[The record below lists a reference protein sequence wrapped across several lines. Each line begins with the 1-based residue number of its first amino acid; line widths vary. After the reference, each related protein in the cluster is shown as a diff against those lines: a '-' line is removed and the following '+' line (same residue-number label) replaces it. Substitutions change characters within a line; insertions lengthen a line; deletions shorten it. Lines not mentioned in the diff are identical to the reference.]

1 MLKLTMNT
9 DPLDR
14 FFLLFQNCHF
24 YSYILIACDAKFF
37 ACLESFPNKF
47 DCGMIEIFVTVSSVI

>member
-1 MLKLTMNT
+1 MNT

-24 YSYILIACDAKFF
+24 HSYILIACDAKYF
-37 ACLESFPNKF
+37 ACLESFSSKS